1 MVIICFGFWTYV
13 TLKGIKVTIK
23 EKQNL
28 FSQRKVTGYLEIL
41 DKEIITIKGDES
53 DTYSYELSIYSD
65 LEGKTKNISIM
76 EKDYDKIKVGDVAW
90 IEYYLDCNYIK
101 TLKFGEQNIK
111 YKKFIKQ

>member
-1 MVIICFGFWTYV
+1 MLWILDLCDI
-13 TLKGIKVTIK
+13 KGIKVTIK

-76 EKDYDKIKVGDVAW
+76 EKDYDKIKV
-90 IEYYLDCNYIK
+90 EM
-101 TLKFGEQNIK
+101 
-111 YKKFIKQ
+111 